1 MSDHNTAELNKI
13 AQTDTI
19 AMLEQI
25 SKDIKLTD
33 YTLSRCITSGTDH
46 FIKLKV
52 TTIEEVKEYRNKIQA
67 QNK

>member
-1 MSDHNTAELNKI
+1 MGDQNIAENHKI
-13 AQTDTI
+13 ANTDTF

-25 SKDIKLTD
+25 SKDIKTTD

-52 TTIEEVKEYRNKIQA
+52 ATIEEI
-67 QNK
+67 